1 MHIIAEGF
9 LPLPDR
15 FDDSFH
21 ERVRA
26 RCSSLVELDKSV
38 SAEQP
43 KMKIVTADDEPAVR
57 VLLARQLRRAGFDV
71 TACSNGREALEAIAA
86 TGANVVLADWM
97 MPELD
102 GLELCRAVREMS
114 ESGALGFVYFILLT
128 AKADDKRHVV
138 EAFDA
143 GADDF
148 LTKPYVEDELLARL
162 RAGVRI
168 IDLQNLV
175 TARQIE
181 VHKINARMA
190 ILNRKLQELATTDD
204 LTKLNNRRCMLERL
218 RENWTLAERHQRP
231 MSFIMLDVD
240 HFKRFND
247 SYGHEAGDV
256 VLVQVAARIKS
267 QLRNADVCGRL
278 GGEEFAVLCPE
289 TDLEGAAQ
297 VAERIRDAIETH
309 RLTHNGVSLSVTIS
323 AGVAQRSQQHP
334 NCDALIAE
342 ADRALYAAKN
352 AGRNR
357 VGLSRD
363 GEVEVRTACRQD
375 GVSAES

>member
-289 TDLEGAAQ
+289 TDLEGTAQ

-323 AGVAQRSQQHP
+323 AGVAQRSQQHS

>member
-1 MHIIAEGF
+1 MTEGF
-9 LPLPDR
+9 VRLPAR

-21 ERVRA
+21 ERVRS
-26 RCSSLVELDKSV
+26 RCLLLVRMDRTV
-38 SAEQP
+38 TAEES
-43 KMKIVTADDEPAVR
+43 KMKIVTVDDEPAVR

-71 TACSNGREALEAIAA
+71 TACANGREALEAITT

-114 ESGALGFVYFILLT
+114 ENGALGFVYFILLT

-138 EAFDA
+138 EAFEA

-204 LTKLNNRRCMLERL
+204 LTKLNNRRFMLERL
-218 RENWTLAERHQRP
+218 RENWALADRHERP

-247 SYGHEAGDV
+247 TYGHEAGDV
-256 VLVQVAARIKS
+256 VLVEVAACIRS
-267 QLRNADVCGRL
+267 QLRMADVCGRL

-289 TDLEGAAQ
+289 TDLKGTAEL
-297 VAERIRDAIETH
+297 AERIRYAIETH
-309 RLTHNGVSLSVTIS
+309 QITHNARSLSVTIS
-323 AGVAQRSQQHP
+323 AGVAQRSQQHSD
-334 NCDALIAE
+334 CDALMAA
-342 ADRALYAAKN
+342 ADKALYAAKN

-357 VGLSRD
+357 VGLSRH
-363 GEVEVRTACRQD
+363 GKVEVRTACRED

>member
-1 MHIIAEGF
+1 M
-9 LPLPDR
+9 
-15 FDDSFH
+15 
-21 ERVRA
+21 
-26 RCSSLVELDKSV
+26 

-43 KMKIVTADDEPAVR
+43 KMKIVTADGEPAVR

-289 TDLEGAAQ
+289 TDLEGTAQ

-309 RLTHNGVSLSVTIS
+309 RLTHNGASLSVTIS

-357 VGLSRD
+357 VGVSRD

>member
-162 RAGVRI
+162 RAGMRI

-256 VLVQVAARIKS
+256 VLVEVAARIKS